1 MSREIPVTVHPE
13 FKQGKPRI
21 FSRSSSLPS
30 RPKLK
35 LVVETVSNPCETSKE
50 RSSKTAHENT
60 QNTDDSSKQRKNG
73 NIKNQ
78 QYKLWKYSLPEHFQ
92 RVQKSSEDEPCEQQN
107 HTDRKEQRRHF
118 FRENPFVGDLQK
130 VFEDHYLSGSSLP
143 VRLGRRNTYSA
154 RSLRETSPSAPEISK
169 ISLPKTSFSIPIQV
183 EVDEKV
189 KGGGENGEEILKE
202 NKVIEADGKI
212 EDARHSESVQ
222 DEEKTTKEAEVDMKK
237 DNYTLLDIDNACAVN
252 FDKKDYFDMATSQ
265 EALGKSYFNGGGDVR
280 EEITKTNTEQFKE
293 YIKEYTDKGDESQSE
308 DSLAVEFSVENE
320 SKNKLLII
328 QSILKKAEKLEKE
341 VLAFDESSKSKAY
354 LAIEEKLTRLLIEL
368 DGIEANRDEN
378 IRLTRKRAVQQLQ
391 RALTQLEENISC
403 RGVQNNE
410 DKDWSLGMNRCE
422 SI

>member
-1 MSREIPVTVHPE
+1 
-13 FKQGKPRI
+13 
-21 FSRSSSLPS
+21 
-30 RPKLK
+30 
-35 LVVETVSNPCETSKE
+35 
-50 RSSKTAHENT
+50 
-60 QNTDDSSKQRKNG
+60 
-73 NIKNQ
+73 
-78 QYKLWKYSLPEHFQ
+78 
-92 RVQKSSEDEPCEQQN
+92 
-107 HTDRKEQRRHF
+107 
-118 FRENPFVGDLQK
+118 
-130 VFEDHYLSGSSLP
+130 
-143 VRLGRRNTYSA
+143 
-154 RSLRETSPSAPEISK
+154 
-169 ISLPKTSFSIPIQV
+169 
-183 EVDEKV
+183 
-189 KGGGENGEEILKE
+189 
-202 NKVIEADGKI
+202 
-212 EDARHSESVQ
+212 
-222 DEEKTTKEAEVDMKK
+222 MKK
-237 DNYTLLDIDNACAVN
+237 DNYTVLDIDNACAVS

-308 DSLAVEFSVENE
+308 DSLPLEFSVENE

-341 VLAFDESSKSKAY
+341 ALAFDESSKSKAY